1 MLFLWLNLRNENCF
15 WKLFLL
21 LVYSFLLLHISAW
34 GIPRL
39 RTEWQQSSDCRQLCF
54 CLLCMDYTSSVRGSF
69 DFADA
74 ALRTTAH
81 QRVQTVMFLFV
92 VYWLHIYDYEVF
104 RLRSRWHGGGGIF
117 NYGVFRLRSSWLIKN
132 IKHKK
137 IRNKFPLWCWHAA
150 QDDRRKEHVSERNAS
165 GVERVSIIQFTYG
178 YFLGDVIINFYKWM
192 QKSSKLIVIIT

>member
-54 CLLCMDYTSSVRGSF
+54 CLLCMDCTSTVRGSF
-69 DFADA
+69 NFTDA
-74 ALRTTAH
+74 ALRTTGENNGGAFGYA
-81 QRVQTVMFLFV
+81 QDDT
-92 VYWLHIYDYEVF
+92 
-104 RLRSRWHGGGGIF
+104 GGGGIF
-117 NYGVFRLRSSWLIKN
+117 DYGVFRLRSSWLIKN

-150 QDDRRKEHVSERNAS
+150 QDDTGK
-165 GVERVSIIQFTYG
+165 ERVAMSGTQVESNGSQLFN
-178 YFLGDVIINFYKWM
+178 LHMVIFWVM
-192 QKSSKLIVIIT
+192 LS